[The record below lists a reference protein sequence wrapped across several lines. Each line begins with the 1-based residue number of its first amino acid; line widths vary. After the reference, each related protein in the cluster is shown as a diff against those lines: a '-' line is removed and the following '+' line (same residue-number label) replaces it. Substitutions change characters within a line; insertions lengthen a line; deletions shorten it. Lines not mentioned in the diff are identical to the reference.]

1 MYAQDVKSTT
11 EIKAD
16 NGKSVVY
23 TGCLVTAVETMTFVL
38 DHAVPVKETE
48 TQTVV
53 GASGL
58 PETTTKTTLKYALV
72 PGEKVDLQKSIGH
85 TVQVTAVLI
94 PAGDDQTKIESTTKT
109 KVEGQPTEKSETKEK
124 VGQGDMPRL
133 RIMSVKNLS
142 DTCQS

>member
-1 MYAQDVKSTT
+1 VKSTT

-16 NGKSVVY
+16 KGESVVY
-23 TGCLVTAVETMTFVL
+23 TGCLITGVETKSFML
-38 DHAVPVKETE
+38 DHAVPVKETQ
-48 TQTVV
+48 TQTAI

-58 PETTTKTTLKYALV
+58 PETTTTTTLKYVLV
-72 PGEKVDLQKSIGH
+72 PGEKVDFQKSVGH

-94 PAGDDQTKIESTTKT
+94 PAGDDKTKIETTTKT

-124 VGQGDMPRL
+124 VAQGDMPQL
-133 RIMSVKNLS
+133 RVMSVKNLS